1 MINLMHHG
9 PLTSEDESA
18 ISGFGELLTEGNDE
32 DKGGNRN
39 DETTDQLIDDNS
51 VDIED
56 VEFEM
61 DSNRDDQLSNYIKS
75 KSSYKRDIS
84 SILYSRVF
92 ELIPFIR
99 SYLDLKP
106 QMLL

>member
-1 MINLMHHG
+1 MQN
-9 PLTSEDESA
+9 TKRQEKS
-18 ISGFGELLTEGNDE
+18 
-32 DKGGNRN
+32 GNRN
-39 DETTDQLIDDNS
+39 DETTDQLIGDS

-56 VEFEM
+56 VELEM
-61 DSNRDDQLSNYIKS
+61 DSSRDGQLSNYIKS

-99 SYLDLKP
+99 STLDLKP
-106 QMLL
+106 